1 MHGEEVVGM
10 RQVEA
15 PAGVTTLGTR
25 ALGVGLGDR
34 PLQVGPRCG
43 YIRGTH
49 AE

>member
-1 MHGEEVVGM
+1 M
-10 RQVEA
+10 RV
-15 PAGVTTLGTR
+15 PAVVTTRGTR

>member
-1 MHGEEVVGM
+1 MLGEEIVGM
-10 RQVEA
+10 QRVKA

-25 ALGVGLGDR
+25 ALGVGLGDK